1 MTLIESES
9 SPNRIESEGWRF
21 DLCGALYISGLL
33 KEEEALKD
41 NPESLKGDFLAEN
54 KHPVIDTGVIQEPN
68 GT

>member
-1 MTLIESES
+1 LELAIGRSIPLPMLPILLS
-9 SPNRIESEGWRF
+9 G
-21 DLCGALYISGLL
+21 IS